1 MSKENKREDK
11 VTTPVVFE
19 AFGNFAKQILL
30 EQQQMQ
36 VQLTLWN
43 LAELFWRIFFEY
55 LQRFYH

>member
-1 MSKENKREDK
+1 
-11 VTTPVVFE
+11 VFE

>member
-1 MSKENKREDK
+1 
-11 VTTPVVFE
+11 VFE

-43 LAELFWRIFFEY
+43 LVKLFWRIFFEY